1 MEGEN
6 YPCSESTLTKS
17 KLLIVISSK
26 IARFQNGLLTCV
38 KLRYCARD
46 GGGTKG
52 SVQLGKVRFVDS
64 GDVPV
69 VRHPG
74 TI

>member
-1 MEGEN
+1 M
-6 YPCSESTLTKS
+6 
-17 KLLIVISSK
+17 LLLVN
-26 IARFQNGLLTCV
+26 FQNELLTCV

-69 VRHPG
+69 VRHPE